1 MSQSNATNTS
11 QPTSDQASVGHDPS
25 SVLAR
30 SSFHAGILLLPPK
43 LQRDARRLYHLLRT
57 IDDLVDENDPRARER
72 VAAIESWARGREP
85 DTPEVRMLATLRRQY
100 PIPRRAILDFCDG
113 MHHDLSRT
121 TIETEADLQRYCE
134 QAGGSVGIMLAG
146 LLGTSHPDGE
156 DAMATLG
163 TAMQH
168 TNILRDID
176 EDREHGRL
184 YIPRS
189 SIQQFGEPLP
199 GARAELLRHEISRA
213 DALYERG
220 AAAIALL
227 SRGKQAMA
235 LSAALYREILREIE
249 RRGFG
254 RKAGSVKVADW
265 RKALV
270 IAEHSEPRAQA
281 TGQTGAGRP
290 RPTHRELRQ
299 S

>member
-11 QPTSDQASVGHDPS
+11 QPASDQADVQHDPS
-25 SVLAR
+25 SVLAH

-57 IDDLVDENDPRARER
+57 IDDLVDENDPSARQR
-72 VAAIESWARGREP
+72 VAAIESWAHGREP
-85 DTPEVRMLATLRRQY
+85 DTPEVRMLATLKRQY

-113 MHHDLSRT
+113 MHHDLSRAA
-121 TIETEADLQRYCE
+121 IETEADLQRYCE
-134 QAGGSVGIMLAG
+134 QAGGSVGIMLAS

-156 DAMATLG
+156 NAMATLG

-189 SIQQFGEPLP
+189 TIQRFGEPLP
-199 GARAELLRHEISRA
+199 SARAELLRHEIGRA
-213 DALYERG
+213 DALYEQG
-220 AAAIALL
+220 AAATALL
-227 SRGKQAMA
+227 SRGRQAMA

-249 RRGFG
+249 RHGFG
-254 RKAGSVKVADW
+254 RKPGRVKVADW
-265 RKALV
+265 RKALL
-270 IAEHSEPRAQA
+270 IAEHSKSRAQA
-281 TGQTGAGRP
+281 AGQTRTDQP
-290 RPTHRELRQ
+290 LPTHGELP
-299 S
+299 